1 VRASR
6 LLSIL
11 ILLQVRGRVSA
22 EALARELEVSVR
34 TVYRDVDQLGA
45 AGVPVYAER
54 GRNGGFALLGGF
66 RTNLTGLTAPEADAV
81 ALIGAAQAAADLGL
95 GNDAESARLKILAS
109 LPAGK
114 GSIAN
119 RVAARFHLDPAPWY
133 SRPTPPPALRE
144 LAAALWSDREVHIA
158 YQSWKGIVRRTMS
171 PLGLVMKAGAWY
183 CIGAVG
189 DAIRTYRV
197 SSVQSLEITDTPAR
211 RPRGFDLARYWT
223 GAASDFEKRLRSES
237 ARVRLSP
244 QGVQLLRDWNPAAAD
259 AVDAQKPVPDADGW
273 IEARIPVERQPH
285 AVREVLRI
293 GAGMEVLE
301 PAELR
306 AAVALESARMAEA
319 HSRPKKRDRPDGTP
333 LKNPNPLKNPK
344 KKR

>member
-1 VRASR
+1 MRASR

-22 EALARELEVSVR
+22 ETLARELEVSVR

-114 GSIAN
+114 VSIAN

-133 SRPTPPPALRE
+133 SRPTPPATLRE
-144 LAAALWSDREVHIA
+144 LAAALWSDREVRIA
-158 YQSWKGIVRRTMS
+158 YQSWKGVVRRTIA
-171 PLGLVMKAGAWY
+171 PLGLVMKAGHWY

-189 DAIRTYRV
+189 DAPRTYRV
-197 SSVQSLEITDTPAR
+197 SAIQSLEITDTPAR

-223 GAASDFEKRLRSES
+223 QAATDFEKRLRSES
-237 ARVRLSP
+237 AVVRLSP
-244 QGVQLLRDWNPAAAD
+244 AGAQLLRDWNPAAAD
-259 AVDAQKPVPDADGW
+259 AMDAQTPVPDADGW
-273 IEARIPVERQPH
+273 IEARIPVERPPH
-285 AVREVLRI
+285 GVREVMRI

-306 AAVALESARMAEA
+306 DEVAKEAARMAAA
-319 HSRPKKRDRPDGTP
+319 HERARKRDRM
-333 LKNPNPLKNPK
+333 K
-344 KKR
+344 KKRKGSDQQI